1 MKCRDIIEFL
11 RQQFPES
18 MACGWDNVGLLAGSM
33 EKEVHTVYIALD
45 ATDEAIAA
53 AVEAQADMLLTH
65 HPLIFKGIRQV
76 NSEDFIG
83 RRILKLIRHDM
94 AYYAMH
100 TNFDVAAMADLAA
113 ERLGLSDIAVLQET
127 GTLPEGFALPE
138 SAAGKAESV
147 LPEGAT
153 SKVESALSDG
163 AVSKAE
169 GSVGLRTVGIGKIG
183 MLPCEMTLE
192 ECAELTKCS
201 FGLDK
206 VKVFGEPDMRVQCA
220 AVCPGSGKSV
230 IEDALKK
237 GAQVLITGDIDHHE
251 GIDAVARGMAV
262 IDAGHYG
269 LEQIFIPYMKEYLE
283 ARLPELTVI
292 AQAPK
297 PPFRYI

>member
-1 MKCRDIIEFL
+1 MKCRDIIVFL
-11 RQQFPES
+11 SQQFPES
-18 MACGWDNVGLLAGSM
+18 MACSWDNVGLLAGSM

-83 RRILKLIRHDM
+83 RRILELIRHDM

-100 TNFDVAAMADLAA
+100 TNFDVAVMADLAA
-113 ERLGLSDIAVLQET
+113 ERLGLSDITVLQET
-127 GTLPEGFALPE
+127 GTLPESTA
-138 SAAGKAESV
+138 SKAG
-147 LPEGAT
+147 
-153 SKVESALSDG
+153 SALLEG
-163 AVSKAE
+163 AVSKTE
-169 GSVGLRTVGIGKIG
+169 GSVGMRTIGIGKIG
-183 MLPCEMTLE
+183 SLPCEMTLG
-192 ECAELTKCS
+192 ECAELTKQS

-269 LEQIFIPYMKEYLE
+269 LEQIFIPYMKKYLE
-283 ARLPELTVI
+283 AYLPELAVI